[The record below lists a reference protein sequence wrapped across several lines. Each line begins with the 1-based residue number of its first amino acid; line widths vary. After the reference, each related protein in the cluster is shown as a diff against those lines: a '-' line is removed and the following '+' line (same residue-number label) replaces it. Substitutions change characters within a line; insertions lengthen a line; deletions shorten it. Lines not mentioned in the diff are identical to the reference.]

1 MLNESQNNRR
11 IAKNTLFLYARMFL
25 MMIISLYTSRV
36 VLNALGVDDY
46 GIYNVV
52 GGVVTLFTVL
62 SGSLS
67 AAIQRFITFELGCG
81 DKERLKR
88 VFSTSINVQVALIII
103 ITILLETIG
112 LWFLNN
118 KMVIP
123 DDRMYAANWLFQFS
137 VITFAINLWSIPYN
151 AEIIAHEKMS
161 VFAYISIFE
170 GVAKL
175 IIAFLILYEP
185 FDRLIYYGLLV
196 LVVSIIVRFI
206 YSWYCNR
213 QFEEC
218 RYSFIYD
225 KELLKSMFGFSGWNF
240 IGAASAVLRDQG
252 GNIIL
257 NMFFGPA
264 VNAARG
270 VAMSIN
276 STIHGF
282 TTNFMMSLNPQ
293 ITKNYASGN
302 HDYMFKLIFQGARLS
317 FYILFIVALPI
328 IITAPFLLKIW
339 LGTVP
344 EHAASFTRL
353 VIVFTLSEC
362 LASPLITATLATG
375 RIRNYQLIVGGCQLL
390 NLPVSYVLLRLG
402 LAPESVFV
410 VAIVIS
416 VLCEM
421 FRLIILKNLINLSVA
436 TFLKDVYLNVI
447 MVSVISCLLPIALS
461 FFCPLNNGGSFTIL
475 ALASLLSAV
484 LTIYFVGCTESDRI
498 VIHKVINKLYTR
510 IR

>member
-1 MLNESQNNRR
+1 MIDESQNNRR

-52 GGVVTLFTVL
+52 GGVVTLFTIL

-67 AAIQRFITFELGCG
+67 AAIQRFITYELGGG
-81 DKERLKR
+81 DENRLKK
-88 VFSTSINVQVALIII
+88 VFSTSISVQVALIVI
-103 ITILLETIG
+103 ITLLLETIG
-112 LWFLNN
+112 VWFLNN

-137 VITFAINLWSIPYN
+137 VITFAVNLWIVPYN

-175 IIAFLILYEP
+175 VIAFLILYEP

-196 LVVSIIVRFI
+196 LVVSVIVQSI
-206 YSWYCNR
+206 YRWYCKKH
-213 QFEEC
+213 FEEC
-218 RYSFIYD
+218 HYSFIYD

-276 STIHGF
+276 SAIHGF

-293 ITKNYASGN
+293 ITKNYATGN
-302 HDYMFKLIFQGARLS
+302 HEYMFKLIFQGARLS
-317 FYILFIVALPI
+317 FYILFLVALPI
-328 IITAPFLLKIW
+328 IITAPYLLKVW

-362 LASPLITATLATG
+362 LASPLITAMLATG

-390 NLPVSYVLLRLG
+390 NLPISYVLLRLG
-402 LAPESVFV
+402 LVPESVFV

-421 FRLIILKNLINLSVA
+421 LRLIMLKNMINLSVA
-436 TFLKDVYLNVI
+436 SFLRNVYLNVI
-447 MVSVISCLLPIALS
+447 IVSVISCLAPVALGFFYPLRSISS
-461 FFCPLNNGGSFTIL
+461 FFVLAFVSF
-475 ALASLLSAV
+475 LSAA
-484 LTIYFVGCTESDRI
+484 LTIYFVGCTKNDRM
-498 VIHKVINKLYTR
+498 VVHKVINKIYSR